1 MNSIEILHAL
11 LIHKPLE
18 CTLTLLG
25 MDDLSEKRRKPVYDL
40 RARLALPFLF
50 PYLREIGT

>member
-1 MNSIEILHAL
+1 
-11 LIHKPLE
+11 
-18 CTLTLLG
+18 
-25 MDDLSEKRRKPVYDL
+25 MDDLSEKGRKPVYDL